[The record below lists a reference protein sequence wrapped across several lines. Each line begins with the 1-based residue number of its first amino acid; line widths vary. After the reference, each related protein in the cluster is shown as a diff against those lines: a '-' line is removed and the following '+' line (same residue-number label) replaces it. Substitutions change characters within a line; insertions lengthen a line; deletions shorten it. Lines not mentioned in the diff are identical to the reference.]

1 MYILVD
7 IKEMF
12 LHGALVEQPDVKILE
27 PKRLEVDGGIEKF
40 AKKIYESYEDSG
52 HVTYAYGILLQS
64 RAVNQNHLQLHF
76 CDAS

>member
-1 MYILVD
+1 MVD
-7 IKEMF
+7 IKEKF

-40 AKKIYESYEDSG
+40 TKKRYESYEDSG
-52 HVTYAYGILLQS
+52 HVTRTRMGFLLQS
-64 RAVNQNHLQLHF
+64 GAVNQNHHLQLHF